1 MAARAISGSSGEVS
15 GVLMRDQMPAIGQR
29 SSPVSTNVQIISD
42 VRRVAELLGCC
53 LRRMAENKLI
63 MGSSSLRSGHGMS
76 VLVVYPGRV

>member
-42 VRRVAELLGCC
+42 VRRVAELLWLLLAAHGGKQIDHGKVLSA
-53 LRRMAENKLI
+53 LRARNVCI
-63 MGSSSLRSGHGMS
+63 GSIPR
-76 VLVVYPGRV
+76 